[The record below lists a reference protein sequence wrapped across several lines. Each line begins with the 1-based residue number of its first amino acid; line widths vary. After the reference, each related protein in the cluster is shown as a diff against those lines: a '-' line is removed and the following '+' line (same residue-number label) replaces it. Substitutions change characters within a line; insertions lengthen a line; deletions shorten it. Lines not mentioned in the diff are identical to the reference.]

1 MPHRRLT
8 DRIAAL
14 RETALDL
21 PGGTELTQ
29 VLIWLR
35 DAEHEESQ
43 RLRERLQHALPERR
57 SLSDPPKTINGK
69 IAMIMGALRK

>member
-1 MPHRRLT
+1 MLRRRLS
-8 DRIAAL
+8 DRISAL

-21 PGGTELTQ
+21 PHGSELTQ

-43 RLRERLQHALPERR
+43 RLRERLQRALPERR
-57 SLSDPPKTINGK
+57 SLSDPPKTINRK
-69 IAMIMGALRK
+69 IAMIMGALKK